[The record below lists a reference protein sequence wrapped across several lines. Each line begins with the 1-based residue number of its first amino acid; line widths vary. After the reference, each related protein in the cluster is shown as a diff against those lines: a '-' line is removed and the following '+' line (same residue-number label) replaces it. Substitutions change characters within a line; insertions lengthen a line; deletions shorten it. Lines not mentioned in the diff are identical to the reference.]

1 MDYVKPEIADYGNLT
16 ELTAG
21 LSDGEALDQDFAIHT
36 PKKDLL
42 FS

>member
-1 MDYVKPEIADYGNLT
+1 MEYVKPEIADYGNLT

-21 LSDGEALDQDFAIHT
+21 QSEGEALDQDFPIHT